1 MFSFL
6 SLLWLIRQSKSTL
19 FWLYLW
25 QLKEYHTGRFLDHFR
40 TEKGR
45 GLLLNALFLSKIALI
60 GLFFTLPVLVFFA
73 VVFIYLVEAPKT
85 LIDVLRRRI
94 KYPSLT
100 KKTIPLVLI
109 GLLTE
114 ALFIFFL
121 FILKED
127 IVETVFLLLVFDV
140 LTPLIISLIVLTLQ
154 PCTVLLRNRI
164 VKNAKQKRAKFPDLL
179 VIGITGSYGKTSTK
193 EFLAAI
199 LSQKYRVLATKEHQN
214 SEVGIS
220 QCLINELKS
229 EQEMFIVEMGA
240 YNKGGIKLLCDIVK
254 PRIGIVTGVNEQHLA
269 TFGSM
274 EKLLSAEGGGELIDS
289 LPADGMAFFN
299 AKNEHCRNLY
309 QKTTIK
315 KFLYGETAAFLGGE
329 NILGAMAVAKELG
342 MTEEEISR
350 ACEKIENKFP
360 GIKIK
365 KGIKGLNII
374 DATYSANPDG
384 VLAHLEYLTLRY
396 PQGKKIIVMPC
407 LIELGSASSG
417 IHQRIGKKIG
427 EVCDL
432 AIITTKDRFNEIR
445 TSALRLENLDSSLR
459 SKLKE
464 ENILFIDD
472 PKEILEKIKSFCGEG
487 DTVLLESRV
496 PKDLINLLV
505 IC

>member
-179 VIGITGSYGKTSTK
+179 VIGITGSYGKTSIK

-229 EQEMFIVEMGA
+229 EHEMFIVEMGA

-384 VLAHLEYLTLRY
+384 VLAHLEYLKTL
-396 PQGKKIIVMPC
+396 PGKKVIVMPC
-407 LIELGSASSG
+407 LIELGKAT
-417 IHQRIGKKIG
+417 IEVHRRIGKKIA

-432 AIITTKDRFNEIR
+432 AIIITKDRFKEI
-445 TSALRLENLDSSLR
+445 
-459 SKLKE
+459 KE
-464 ENILFIDD
+464 GAGGKAIFIES
-472 PKEILEKIKSFCGEG
+472 PKEIFEKIRTFCKEG
-487 DTVLLESRV
+487 DIVLLESRV

>member
-1 MFSFL
+1 
-6 SLLWLIRQSKSTL
+6 
-19 FWLYLW
+19 
-25 QLKEYHTGRFLDHFR
+25 
-40 TEKGR
+40 
-45 GLLLNALFLSKIALI
+45 
-60 GLFFTLPVLVFFA
+60 
-73 VVFIYLVEAPKT
+73 
-85 LIDVLRRRI
+85 
-94 KYPSLT
+94 
-100 KKTIPLVLI
+100 
-109 GLLTE
+109 
-114 ALFIFFL
+114 
-121 FILKED
+121 
-127 IVETVFLLLVFDV
+127 
-140 LTPLIISLIVLTLQ
+140 
-154 PCTVLLRNRI
+154 
-164 VKNAKQKRAKFPDLL
+164 
-179 VIGITGSYGKTSTK
+179 
-193 EFLAAI
+193 
-199 LSQKYRVLATKEHQN
+199 
-214 SEVGIS
+214 
-220 QCLINELKS
+220 
-229 EQEMFIVEMGA
+229 
-240 YNKGGIKLLCDIVK
+240 
-254 PRIGIVTGVNEQHLA
+254 
-269 TFGSM
+269 
-274 EKLLSAEGGGELIDS
+274 
-289 LPADGMAFFN
+289 
-299 AKNEHCRNLY
+299 
-309 QKTTIK
+309 
-315 KFLYGETAAFLGGE
+315 
-329 NILGAMAVAKELG
+329 